1 MTCPLG
7 VPRTKVP
14 SAVPP
19 WPPGQAGVQRPRQG
33 RRCGDSGPPCPHLLV
48 GQVPAGGA
56 GFGLPDGGAGI
67 RRPRA
72 GWPWGAGARP
82 RGRPRRLRGPLA
94 TPTFS
99 LALLRN
105 ACQHLRDLPSH
116 LLQEASRSSP
126 PGEWVLRTRPRPSPM
141 SPERDAPP
149 GRDTPARWQ
158 TRGQAQVRG
167 KACGRRRCP
176 PILWADQQ
184 RWSPASLRSP
194 RKARGPVLRQ
204 GLGAPVL
211 AARGGRAEP
220 GSPLG
225 PPPRSSGETLCH
237 LGV

>member
-1 MTCPLG
+1 MTRPLG

-116 LLQEASRSSP
+116 LLQEASRSPP

-141 SPERDAPP
+141 SPEMPHREGTPLLAGRPEVRHRWGVKPAAGGGARPSCGQTSGGGALPP
-149 GRDTPARWQ
+149 
-158 TRGQAQVRG
+158 
-167 KACGRRRCP
+167 
-176 PILWADQQ
+176 
-184 RWSPASLRSP
+184 
-194 RKARGPVLRQ
+194 
-204 GLGAPVL
+204 
-211 AARGGRAEP
+211 
-220 GSPLG
+220 
-225 PPPRSSGETLCH
+225 
-237 LGV
+237 